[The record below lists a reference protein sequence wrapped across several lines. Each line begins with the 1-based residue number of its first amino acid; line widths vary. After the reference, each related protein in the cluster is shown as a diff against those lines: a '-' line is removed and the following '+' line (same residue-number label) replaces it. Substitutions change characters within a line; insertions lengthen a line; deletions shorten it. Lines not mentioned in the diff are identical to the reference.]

1 MTTDDKNKKSRL
13 LVTRE
18 GVSYVLPFIVVT
30 CCFALW
36 GFANDI
42 TNPMVKAFSK
52 IFRMSVT
59 DGTLVQVAFYGGYFC
74 MALPAALFIRRHS
87 FKSGI
92 IMGLALYALGVLL
105 FLPAR
110 TMGSFWPFLIAYF
123 ILTCGLSFLETTA
136 NPYILLMGDRE
147 TATRRL
153 NFAQSFNPIGSL
165 AGMFVAMNFIQARLS
180 PLDTAQRAT
189 LDEAQFEALKQ
200 SDLAVLVQPYALLS
214 VVIIALLVVLL
225 VVRVPVLREGAH
237 DSHAPLL
244 PAVRRLMANKPYRNG
259 VLAQFFYV
267 GAQITCWTFIIQYG
281 TRVFM
286 AEGMGEQAAEV
297 LSQRYN
303 IVAMVIFCFMRFVN
317 IWLMKYVKP
326 GRLLAAF
333 AAVAL
338 LLLAVVILVG
348 GRAGMCCLVGV
359 SACMSLMFPTIYGIA
374 LGGVQDDAEVGS
386 AGLIMAILGGSVL
399 PALQAMIIDSH
410 VQFIPA
416 VNLSFIVPAL
426 CFIVVMLYGIGH
438 SR

>member
-1 MTTDDKNKKSRL
+1 MIQDTQKKSRL

-87 FKSGI
+87 FRSGI

-110 TMGSFWPFLIAYF
+110 AMGAFWPFLLAYF

-153 NFAQSFNPIGSL
+153 NLAQSFNPIGSL
-165 AGMFVAMNFIQARLS
+165 AGMFVAMNFIQARLDPMDS
-180 PLDTAQRAT
+180 AQRAT
-189 LDEAQFEALKQ
+189 LDDVQFETLKQ
-200 SDLAVLVQPYALLS
+200 SDLSVLVQPYVLLS
-214 VVIIALLVVLL
+214 AVIILLLVVMLL
-225 VVRVPVLREGAH
+225 VRIPAVNQSAH
-237 DSHAPLL
+237 EQRAPLM
-244 PAVRRLMANKPYRNG
+244 PAMRRLWTNKPYRRG
-259 VLAQFFYV
+259 VVAQFFYV

-286 AEGMGEQAAEV
+286 GEGMSEQAAEV

-303 IVAMVIFCFMRFVN
+303 IVAMVLFCLMRFVN
-317 IWLMKYVKP
+317 IWLMKYFKP
-326 GRLLAAF
+326 GRLMAFF
-333 AAVAL
+333 AAIAMVL
-338 LLLAVVILVG
+338 LCGVIFIG
-348 GRAGMCCLVGV
+348 GRMGMCCLVAV

-374 LGGVQDDAEVGS
+374 LGGLSEDTEVGS
-386 AGLIMAILGGSVL
+386 AGLIMAILGGSLL

-410 VQFIPA
+410 VTLLPA
-416 VNLSFIVPAL
+416 VNLSFIVPAV
-426 CFIVVMLYGIGH
+426 CFAVVMFYGIRH
-438 SR
+438 TR

>member
-1 MTTDDKNKKSRL
+1 MTDDNKSRL

-18 GVSYVLPFIVVT
+18 GVSYVLPFVVVT

-92 IMGLALYALGVLL
+92 VMGLALYALGVLL
-105 FLPAR
+105 FIPAR
-110 TMGSFWPFLIAYF
+110 VTGSFAPFLIAYF

-136 NPYILLMGDRE
+136 NPYILRMGDHE

-153 NFAQSFNPIGSL
+153 NLAQSFNPIGSL
-165 AGMFVAMNFIQARLS
+165 AGMFVAMNFIQSRLS

-189 LDEAQFEALKQ
+189 LGDAEFEALKQ
-200 SDLAVLVQPYALLS
+200 SDLGVLVQPYALLGI
-214 VVIIALLVVLL
+214 VLIVLL
-225 VVRVPVLREGAH
+225 LAMLFVPIPAVKSRPQRG
-237 DSHAPLL
+237 DRSPLL
-244 PAVRRLMANKPYRNG
+244 PAVKRLWRNRSYRNG
-259 VLAQFFYV
+259 VVAQFFYV

-281 TRVFM
+281 TCVFM
-286 AEGMGEQAAEV
+286 AQGMGEQAAEV

-303 IVAMVIFCFMRFVN
+303 IVAMVLFCLMRFVN
-317 IWLMKYVKP
+317 MFLMKYFRP
-326 GRLLAAF
+326 GRLLALF

-338 LLLAVVILVG
+338 LLLCGVIFVG
-348 GRAGMCCLVGV
+348 GQAGMCCLVGV

-374 LGGVQDDAEVGS
+374 LGDVHEDTELGS
-386 AGLIMAILGGSVL
+386 AGLIMAILGGSLL
-399 PALQAMIIDSH
+399 PALQAMIIDSG
-410 VQFIPA
+410 VKVLPA
-416 VNLSFIVPAL
+416 VNLSFVVPAF
-426 CFIVVMLYGIGH
+426 CFVVVMLYGLRH
-438 SR
+438 TRA